1 MKIRTLLFV
10 LLAIHTLNSCK
21 KGNVSSNNNEATSV
35 QLTKTTLSLV
45 VGGKERL
52 LTIVEPAGAT
62 VSNAKWTSSNPD
74 VATIS
79 EKGTVTGLKVGKTTI
94 TLTPGNK
101 SPEQCILNVIASPIT
116 DMTMPEIDF
125 PIAKEAIV
133 FIQGTGFK
141 AGDKIWFRKVS
152 GSGLTLKSVQTADD
166 ILAQYR
172 EQAVNYISFYSSV
185 NPGWYSVILEKE
197 NMQYELGNMQVET
210 PNIPEYAYDKN
221 KIFWEDTHCR
231 LFQLRGKVKEMQ
243 TTEEYYPYWTEKYF
257 YTFNDKGY
265 LKTAGITGS
274 SPMTIYEY
282 DNSNRLISKSED
294 CDYRGAKYII
304 DHVKLDY
311 SYGDHKIYIP
321 LDLSGEVCFAPFIY
335 KSFYGLCGAMSYQQ
349 RYNLAIWQK
358 GLIGIKEEVHFKAGN
373 TDIYNYQFLFTD
385 NNVTTS
391 LGKNIITPEK
401 NSNWYYT
408 GIMPNKEISTTTWD
422 DGTLGIDSYKYNFS
436 SVGMPINSEHT
447 YSNSTTIGSPI
458 PLKFIENCPFSLFE
472 SYDDSQGSGEI
483 FNCEYDKNWDILKYD
498 DGILK
503 VTFNYTSYDD
513 YGNWVQC
520 IALGKDVNGQSYIN
534 KLIRDIT
541 YW

>member
-35 QLTKTTLSLV
+35 QLTNTTLSLV

-52 LTIVEPAGAT
+52 LTIVEPVGAT
-62 VSNAKWTSSNPD
+62 VSDAKWTSSNPD
-74 VATIS
+74 VATIN
-79 EKGTVTGLKVGKTTI
+79 EKGTVTALTAGQTTI

-116 DMTMPEIDF
+116 DMIMPEIDS
-125 PIAKEAIV
+125 PIAKEAVI
-133 FIQGTGFK
+133 FIQGTGFQT
-141 AGDKIWFRKVS
+141 GDKIWFQKIS

-172 EQAVNYISFYSSV
+172 EQAVNYISFYCSV

-197 NMQYELGNMQVET
+197 NIQYELGNIQVAI
-210 PNIPEYAYDKN
+210 PNIPEYVYDKN
-221 KIFWEDTHCR
+221 KIFWEDTHWR
-231 LFQLRGKVKEMQ
+231 KFQLRGKVKEMQ
-243 TTEEYYPYWTEKYF
+243 TTEEYHPYWTQKYF
-257 YTFNDKGY
+257 YTFNEKGY

-274 SPMTIYEY
+274 APTTIYEY

-294 CDYRGAKYII
+294 CYWGGSNGCI

-311 SYGDHKIYIP
+311 SYGDHKLYLP
-321 LDLSGEVCFAPFIY
+321 LDLSDEVCFAPFIY
-335 KSFYGLCGAMSYQQ
+335 ESFYGLDGAMYYQQ
-349 RYNLAIWQK
+349 RYNLEIWQK
-358 GLIGIKEEVHFKAGN
+358 GLVGIKEEMHYTTGK
-373 TDIYNYQFLFTD
+373 TDTTNYQFLISD
-385 NNVTTS
+385 NNISTS
-391 LGKNIITPEK
+391 SAKVMNALKKNF
-401 NSNWYYT
+401 SWYYN
-408 GIMPNKEISTTTWD
+408 GIMPYKGITTTTWS
-422 DGTLGIDSYKYNFS
+422 DGIGIDTYTYNFS

-472 SYDDSQGSGEI
+472 SYNDSQGSGEI